1 MEDVSTR
8 TLIPGKTPSVM
19 RTAILIYEVYLVSQ
33 EKLDAL
39 IAEACEAQHV
49 SLVEFDM
56 FRAGKRKMLRLFID
70 KPEGVT
76 IDDCSAVSRHLSDA
90 LDLEPDLIEGA
101 YTLEVSSPGLDRPL
115 KSVAD
120 FLRNKGRF
128 VRVTRSTGKPLTG
141 KLVDA
146 DEQNLK
152 LLLKGNAG
160 EIVVP
165 RAEVLVAKVDVQI

>member
-1 MEDVSTR
+1 MFQ
-8 TLIPGKTPSVM
+8 GKTSSVI

-33 EKLDAL
+33 EKLNAL

-49 SLVEFDM
+49 TLVESDM
-56 FRAGKRKMLRLFID
+56 FRAGKRKTLRLYID
-70 KPEGVT
+70 KPEGVS
-76 IDDCSAVSRHLSDA
+76 IDDCSAVSRYLSDA
-90 LDLEPDLIEGA
+90 LDQNPDLIEGA

-128 VRVTRSTGKPLTG
+128 IRVTRSTGKPLTG

-146 DEQNLK
+146 DEQSLK
-152 LLLKGNAG
+152 LSLKGNAG
-160 EIVVP
+160 EIDVP
-165 RAEVLVAKVDVQI
+165 LAEVLVAKVDVQI

>member
-1 MEDVSTR
+1 
-8 TLIPGKTPSVM
+8 M

-56 FRAGKRKMLRLFID
+56 FRAGKRKTLRLYID

-76 IDDCSAVSRHLSDA
+76 IDDCSEVSRHLSDA
-90 LDLEPDLIEGA
+90 LDLDPELIEGA

-120 FLRNKGRF
+120 FLRNKGRL

-146 DEQNLK
+146 DEQNLT